1 MKPGDGINLT
11 SRGRWTF
18 SENTPLNFDS
28 HVKKSLPLYSEGHGL
43 ICDMLPNF
51 LRTDSTFLE
60 VGCST
65 GTLTEKLAITS
76 SIYSDNVR
84 IIGIDPIDDM
94 CNLAATKCSAY
105 PLVEIVN
112 TNLEDFDLPEL
123 DLTVLYFTLQFIA
136 SSRRLKHLKRI
147 YESTR
152 TGGGVFL
159 FEKTYCEDGK
169 MQDLMSLAYDQFKLN
184 HGYDM
189 AEIQAKRLSLR
200 GVLEPLSS
208 SENIQILKDAGF
220 SKVEIISK
228 YLMFEGYLA
237 FK

>member
-1 MKPGDGINLT
+1 M
-11 SRGRWTF
+11 
-18 SENTPLNFDS
+18 
-28 HVKKSLPLYSEGHGL
+28 
-43 ICDMLPNF
+43 
-51 LRTDSTFLE
+51 
-60 VGCST
+60 
-65 GTLTEKLAITS
+65 
-76 SIYSDNVR
+76 
-84 IIGIDPIDDM
+84 
-94 CNLAATKCSAY
+94 
-105 PLVEIVN
+105 
-112 TNLEDFDLPEL
+112 
-123 DLTVLYFTLQFIA
+123 
-136 SSRRLKHLKRI
+136 
-147 YESTR
+147 
-152 TGGGVFL
+152 FL